1 MRVRSPALKGRSPKP
16 DGLPEPAT
24 SAPRS
29 RSRIGARARFRA
41 RVAVGL
47 LAGVAA
53 VAVAPSAA
61 AAQEPRD
68 SLQIADSIARA
79 DSAAAQEAAADTV
92 SADTIFYNLPSIET
106 GLPVGFATGIWEWD
120 RDGIMASGAN
130 TLAELFAEVP
140 GLIALWGGDYGTP
153 IAMSAFG
160 QGGGGYRV
168 YRDGFE
174 LYPVEGGVPDLQH
187 IGLAGITR
195 VRLDRSLGAMTVE
208 MWSHRHDDGRP
219 FSVIEAGTGDL
230 DTNTFRGM
238 FAEPTTLGGSV
249 AVGLERADTR
259 GVGTDEGGNR
269 TGSWVRYQLHVR
281 DRAGLAVDFRRMG
294 SQTKVPAY
302 APSLTRTDW
311 TLRGRVEVVDGV
323 VAEAYTG
330 KSSIDASN
338 AGADYGVWG
347 GSRAQHGV
355 RLGLRRSGAWA
366 TGAFRL
372 FGDGLPA
379 SSLDVAGG
387 LTSTWG
393 GAAGRLRRDAWEG
406 ATTASTQ
413 GRAWLGPLLGVTVF
427 GAWESGTFG
436 SRDGPVL
443 DGLTVPMPPS
453 LPLPNDDPPAVA
465 VTDRSAL
472 RAGASLE
479 VLGATL
485 AGAVLL
491 VDTDAH
497 LPLFTQLDYG
507 APIEPGVER
516 TGFEGYA
523 SVPIPIFAGLRLVGS
538 YQEWDDGGPYLP
550 PRIYR
555 TSLEYH
561 RVHMDSGNLEL
572 WWSLGVRG
580 HDPMSVFVPADE
592 MGGTGGL
599 VTVPFYQDW
608 YARIQVRI
616 VTVRLFLGWD
626 NFTLRRSLQS
636 FPDRNLPYLRSFF
649 GLRWDMWS

>member
-1 MRVRSPALKGRSPKP
+1 VPPAAS
-16 DGLPEPAT
+16 
-24 SAPRS
+24 
-29 RSRIGARARFRA
+29 
-41 RVAVGL
+41 
-47 LAGVAA
+47 
-53 VAVAPSAA
+53 
-61 AAQEPRD
+61 AQEPRD

-106 GLPVGFATGIWEWD
+106 GLPAGFATGIWEWD

-140 GLIALWGGDYGTP
+140 GLTALWGGDYGTP

-208 MWSHRHDDGRP
+208 MWSHRHEDGRP
-219 FSVIEAGTGDL
+219 FSVVEAGTGDL
-230 DTNTFRGM
+230 DTNTFRGI

-294 SQTKVPAY
+294 SQTKVPAF

-311 TLRGRVEVVDGV
+311 TVRGRVEVVDGV

-330 KSSIDASN
+330 KSSLDASN
-338 AGADYGVWG
+338 AGAEYGVWG

-355 RLGLRRSGAWA
+355 RLGLQRSGAWA

-379 SSLDVAGG
+379 RSLDVAGG
-387 LTSTWG
+387 LTSRWG
-393 GAAGRLRRDAWEG
+393 GAAGRVRRDAWEG
-406 ATTASTQ
+406 ATTESTQ
-413 GRAWLGPLLGVTVF
+413 GRAWLGPMLGVTVF

-443 DGLTVPMPPS
+443 DGLTVPTPPF

-491 VDTDAH
+491 VDADAH

-507 APIEPGVER
+507 APIEPGAER

-572 WWSLGVRG
+572 WWSFGVRG

-626 NFTLRRSLQS
+626 NFTLRRSLQT

>member
-1 MRVRSPALKGRSPKP
+1 
-16 DGLPEPAT
+16 
-24 SAPRS
+24 
-29 RSRIGARARFRA
+29 
-41 RVAVGL
+41 
-47 LAGVAA
+47 
-53 VAVAPSAA
+53 
-61 AAQEPRD
+61 
-68 SLQIADSIARA
+68 
-79 DSAAAQEAAADTV
+79 
-92 SADTIFYNLPSIET
+92 
-106 GLPVGFATGIWEWD
+106 
-120 RDGIMASGAN
+120 MASGAN
-130 TLAELFAEVP
+130 TLGELFAEVP

-219 FSVIEAGTGDL
+219 LSVVEAGTGDF
-230 DTNTFRGM
+230 DTNTFRGI
-238 FAEPTTLGGSV
+238 FAEPTALGGSV

-269 TGSWVRYQLHVR
+269 TGSWVRYQLHMR

-311 TLRGRVEVVDGV
+311 TVRGRVEVVDGV

-330 KSSIDASN
+330 KSSLDASN

-372 FGDGLPA
+372 FGGGLPA
-379 SSLDVAGG
+379 RSFDVAGG

-393 GAAGRLRRDAWEG
+393 GAAGRVRRDAWEG
-406 ATTASTQ
+406 AKTASTQ

-436 SRDGPVL
+436 ARDGPVL
-443 DGLTVPMPPS
+443 DGLTVPTPPF
-453 LPLPNDDPPAVA
+453 LPLPHDDPPAVA
-465 VTDRSAL
+465 VADRSAL
-472 RAGASLE
+472 RAGGSLE

-491 VDTDAH
+491 VDADAH
-497 LPLFTQLDYG
+497 LPLFTQVDYG
-507 APIEPGVER
+507 APIEPGADR

-572 WWSLGVRG
+572 WWSFGVRG
-580 HDPMSVFVPADE
+580 HDPMSVFVPADGT
-592 MGGTGGL
+592 GGTGGL

-626 NFTLRRSLQS
+626 NFTLRRSLQN